1 MAMASEESRGA
12 RPSRVLRTRGR
23 RKPTL
28 SLVHDVI
35 DRSGVE
41 EVAELTGMDRIRLQR
56 YQRGENWPSW
66 DTQRQFREL
75 LAVESGGCQHA

>member
-1 MAMASEESRGA
+1 M
-12 RPSRVLRTRGR
+12 LRTCG

-35 DRSGVE
+35 DRFGVE
-41 EVAELTGMDRIRLQR
+41 EVAEFTGMDRIRLQR
-56 YQRGENWPSW
+56 YRRGENWPSW

-75 LAVESGGCQHA
+75 LAAGPACQLA

>member
-1 MAMASEESRGA
+1 MAMASEESPGA

-23 RKPTL
+23 KPTL
-28 SLVHDVI
+28 SLAHDVI
-35 DRSGVE
+35 DRFGVE
-41 EVAELTGMDRIRLQR
+41 EVVELTGMDRIRLQR